1 MQKLFESYIDQNL
14 PQIRSGTSIVAI
26 SGGVDSVVLAYLCK
40 NAGLNIVFAHC
51 NFQLRGE
58 DSDADAQFVEA
69 LGLKLNVETFTQHF
83 DTASYAKA
91 HKCSIQVAARE
102 LRYQWFQDLSQQLSF
117 DYILTAHHADDH
129 LETFFINLSRGT
141 GLEGLT
147 GIPEINGN
155 IIRPLLEFSRDD
167 ILAYAKAEKIGW
179 RDDVSNAS
187 VKYLRN
193 KLRHEVIPILKGIN
207 PQLLQNMKKTRS
219 YLKASQAII
228 DTTIDTVAR
237 SVITEKEGDLYL
249 DIKKIQALKQP
260 RAYLYELLKDYGFTE
275 WNDVANLLDA
285 TSGKFVVSEHW
296 RLIKDRTSLILTLKE
311 RSCFKAV
318 NIHRTDTSV
327 VLPIGTLKMTSV
339 NNIDAQGSKTIY
351 IDADRIQ
358 FPLLIRE
365 KQVGDIFYPL
375 GMSGKKTLSKFF
387 KDEKLSL
394 VEKERTLLLCSS
406 DAIVWIVGKRADD
419 RFKVNSDTTNILKL
433 QLL

>member
-83 DTASYAKA
+83 DTTSYAKA

-102 LRYQWFQDLSQQLSF
+102 LRYQWFQDLSQQLGF

-147 GIPEINGN
+147 GIPEVNGN

-228 DTTIDTVAR
+228 DATIDTVAR
-237 SVITEKEGDLYL
+237 SVTTEKEGDLYL

-296 RLIKDRTSLILTLKE
+296 RLIKDRRSLILTLKE
-311 RSCFKAV
+311 RPYFKAV

-339 NNIDAQGSKTIY
+339 NNIDAQDSKTIY

-375 GMSGKKTLSKFF
+375 GMSGKKTLSKYF

>member
-1 MQKLFESYIDQNL
+1 MQKLFENYIDQNL

-83 DTASYAKA
+83 DTTSYAKA

-102 LRYQWFQDLSQQLSF
+102 LRYQWFQDLSQQLGF

-129 LETFFINLSRGT
+129 LETFFINLLRGT

-219 YLKASQAII
+219 YLKASQSII
-228 DTTIDTVAR
+228 DATIDTVAR

-275 WNDVANLLDA
+275 WNDVANLLDT

-311 RSCFKAV
+311 RPYFKAV

-339 NNIDAQGSKTIY
+339 NNIDAQDSKTIY

-375 GMSGKKTLSKFF
+375 GMSGKKTLSKYF